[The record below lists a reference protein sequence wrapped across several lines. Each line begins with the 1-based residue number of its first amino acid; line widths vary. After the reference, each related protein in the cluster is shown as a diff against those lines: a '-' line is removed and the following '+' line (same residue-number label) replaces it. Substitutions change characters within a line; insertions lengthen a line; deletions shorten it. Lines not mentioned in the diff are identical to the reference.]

1 MRTFSYILVTLVT
14 VFVINIALSFS
25 LPAYRNAFINVR
37 STLFPFSK
45 KAPSQDMTENRQS
58 ENTRLAESLDR
69 IDKHI
74 ESLSDTKKTGTGTI
88 ALSGAMAS
96 GSTTVETGSSSSG
109 SVIPQEEVPQEPDI
123 PLS

>member
-1 MRTFSYILVTLVT
+1 MRTFSYILIALVT

-25 LPAYRNAFINVR
+25 LPAYRNILVNVR
-37 STLFPFSK
+37 SDMLPFSK
-45 KAPSQDMTENRQS
+45 KAPNQDTTESKQS

-74 ESLSDTKKTGTGTI
+74 ESLSDAKKTGTGTVT
-88 ALSGAMAS
+88 LSGATAS
-96 GSTTVETGSSSSG
+96 GSTTAGTGSSSG
-109 SVIPQEEVPQEPDI
+109 SVIPQEETTKEPDI